1 MVKVGKIVTLDQCL
15 IRKQLGRMPAMGQQ
29 QLIHIVM
36 TIFGAGDRPDG
47 DACVFSLE
55 GREVS
60 LLEAPVILFA
70 SRFSYRAGR

>member
-1 MVKVGKIVTLDQCL
+1 MVKVGKVGKIVTLDQRL

-47 DACVFSLE
+47 EACVFSL
-55 GREVS
+55 
-60 LLEAPVILFA
+60 
-70 SRFSYRAGR
+70 

>member
-15 IRKQLGRMPAMGQQ
+15 IRKHLGRMPAMGQQ

-47 DACVFSLE
+47 EACVFSL
-55 GREVS
+55 
-60 LLEAPVILFA
+60 
-70 SRFSYRAGR
+70 